1 MDKIQKAVVIGTILG
16 DGFLQKTGK
25 NNARLRLEH
34 SLKQQDYLIWKCK
47 ILNNFFQKKPEILE
61 RFNLKFG
68 KSYQYIRNQ
77 SYSGLEFGKLHQLFY
92 VDGKRII
99 PNEFF
104 KLLKE
109 PMSLAVWFMDDGYYY
124 PRDRIAYIYLPKLD
138 SNSTNNLLI
147 ALKMNYGLS
156 PQLKIKKR
164 GEYVLIFT
172 VKDTAK
178 LIQII
183 KPYIIKSM
191 SYKIPLESLPFD
203 PVSTEPSSKE

>member
-1 MDKIQKAVVIGTILG
+1 MDKIQKAVVIGSILG
-16 DGFLQKTGK
+16 DSFLQKTGK

-34 SLKQQDYLIWKCK
+34 SLKQRDYLLWKCQ
-47 ILNNFFQKKPEILE
+47 ILNNFFQKKPEVLE
-61 RFNLKFG
+61 RNNLKFG

-77 SYSGLEFGKLHQLFY
+77 SYSGLEFGRLHQLFY
-92 VDGKRII
+92 VDGKKVI
-99 PNEFF
+99 PNKISKLF
-104 KLLKE
+104 KD

-124 PRDRIAYIYLPKLD
+124 PRDKIAYIYLPKYDHD
-138 SNSTNNLLI
+138 SVNNLLN
-147 ALKMNYGLS
+147 ALKINYGLS

-183 KPYIIKSM
+183 RPYIIKSM
-191 SYKIPLESLPFD
+191 SYKLPFD
-203 PVSTEPSSKE
+203 PVST

>member
-1 MDKIQKAVVIGTILG
+1 MDKIQQAVIIGSILG

-25 NNARLRLEH
+25 NHARLRLEH

-92 VDGKRII
+92 VDGKKII
-99 PNEFF
+99 PNKISE
-104 KLLKE
+104 LLKD

-124 PRDRIAYIYLPKLD
+124 PRDRIAYIYLSKLD
-138 SNSTNNLLI
+138 PNSTNNLLN
-147 ALKMNYGLS
+147 ALKVN
-156 PQLKIKKR
+156 
-164 GEYVLIFT
+164 
-172 VKDTAK
+172 
-178 LIQII
+178 
-183 KPYIIKSM
+183 
-191 SYKIPLESLPFD
+191 
-203 PVSTEPSSKE
+203 